1 MLWLSWDFDVQ
12 SVKVN
17 NSDKVRVSSHIAAL
31 RYASYKRSSTAQRM
45 CELTLRRCS
54 EITSTVGTYVFRN
67 VKKKLQATQ
76 VTLVTSPFSK
86 NFSILICVFVSFII
100 SAKAEVMRSDRFV
113 CYSLSVYNSLM
124 QKVVHGFT

>member
-1 MLWLSWDFDVQ
+1 MCLRAVVVDFDVQ

-67 VKKKLQATQ
+67 VKKNCKLRK
-76 VTLVTSPFSK
+76 L
-86 NFSILICVFVSFII
+86 L
-100 SAKAEVMRSDRFV
+100 
-113 CYSLSVYNSLM
+113 
-124 QKVVHGFT
+124 